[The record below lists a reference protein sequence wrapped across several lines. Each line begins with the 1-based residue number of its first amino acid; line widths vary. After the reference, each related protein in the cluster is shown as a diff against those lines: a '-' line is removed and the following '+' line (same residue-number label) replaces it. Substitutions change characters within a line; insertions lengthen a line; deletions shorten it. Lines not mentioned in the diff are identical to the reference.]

1 MVVFPLTRVIALPCV
16 EDYRISDCADNI
28 VIAISKTLHTT
39 PVLKFLI
46 KLIVT
51 EINHTKYSFFVV
63 EYSMKAFKVHL
74 SENNSTGDG
83 GGSNRAGLEK
93 GFVSVRRS
101 CFHSTSITTT
111 LDSCILQ
118 QVHEH
123 FTSRSH
129 IHTTESLMIFVNC
142 INNIYFR
149 AIPSPELDEQR
160 TALEVNDFL

>member
-1 MVVFPLTRVIALPCV
+1 MVVFPLTRVIVLPCV
-16 EDYRISDCADNI
+16 EDYRISDGADNI

-63 EYSMKAFKVHL
+63 EYSMKAFMVNL

-83 GGSNRAGLEK
+83 GESNRAGLEK

-101 CFHSTSITTT
+101 CFHSTSVTTT

-118 QVHEH
+118 QVHELYKQIAY
-123 FTSRSH
+123 TYNR
-129 IHTTESLMIFVNC
+129 I
-142 INNIYFR
+142 IND
-149 AIPSPELDEQR
+149 LC
-160 TALEVNDFL
+160 

>member
-39 PVLKFLI
+39 PLFLKVLKFLI

-118 QVHEH
+118 QVHELYKQIAY
-123 FTSRSH
+123 TYNR
-129 IHTTESLMIFVNC
+129 I
-142 INNIYFR
+142 IND
-149 AIPSPELDEQR
+149 LCQ
-160 TALEVNDFL
+160 LHQ

>member
-1 MVVFPLTRVIALPCV
+1 
-16 EDYRISDCADNI
+16 
-28 VIAISKTLHTT
+28 
-39 PVLKFLI
+39 
-46 KLIVT
+46 
-51 EINHTKYSFFVV
+51 
-63 EYSMKAFKVHL
+63 MKAFKVNL

-118 QVHEH
+118 QVHELYKQIAY
-123 FTSRSH
+123 TV
-129 IHTTESLMIFVNC
+129 HTTESLMIFVNC

>member
-1 MVVFPLTRVIALPCV
+1 
-16 EDYRISDCADNI
+16 
-28 VIAISKTLHTT
+28 
-39 PVLKFLI
+39 
-46 KLIVT
+46 
-51 EINHTKYSFFVV
+51 
-63 EYSMKAFKVHL
+63 MKAFKVHL

-93 GFVSVRRS
+93 GFVSYAAAA
-101 CFHSTSITTT
+101 STPHPLLPLWIHVYFSKYMN
-111 LDSCILQ
+111 
-118 QVHEH
+118 